1 MSTTTSIPLP
11 EHKAGSTSYWL
22 QNAYMTLYNQTG
34 RPEICDLINFRVQR
48 LLLDSTASKTTLS
61 SKDASRMTA
70 EDALAYSIY
79 QDSIDL
85 YKVMQLSMAQPQLPA
100 TGGGDASAAPAP
112 SKASLPPPPTLT
124 IAAAIKFAKNV
135 IGESPPDDASKEQ
148 SDRSDELKALITADL
163 TRLEKLR
170 TGTSASRVAAGA
182 IRIRDYPPTTE
193 YPNRDRSVFPIQ
205 GHSELTTAEQAL
217 SSWLAKALFGVWWQ
231 LHRLEQEQGE
241 FVFPGV
247 AV

>member
-34 RPEICDLINFRVQR
+34 GPEICDLTNFRVQR
-48 LLLDSTASKTTLS
+48 LLLDSTAPKTTLS

-79 QDSIDL
+79 QDSTDL
-85 YKVMQLSMAQPQLPA
+85 YEVMQLSMAQPQLPA
-100 TGGGDASAAPAP
+100 AGGGDASAATASSPT
-112 SKASLPPPPTLT
+112 ASLPPPPTLT

-135 IGESPPDDASKEQ
+135 IGESPPDDAPKEQ
-148 SDRSDELKALITADL
+148 AERSDELKALIKEDL

-182 IRIRDYPPTTE
+182 IRIRD
-193 YPNRDRSVFPIQ
+193 
-205 GHSELTTAEQAL
+205 
-217 SSWLAKALFGVWWQ
+217 
-231 LHRLEQEQGE
+231 
-241 FVFPGV
+241 
-247 AV
+247 